1 MAGPIV
7 KPFGEIIRP
16 GKYGHR
22 LTREMYALVNK
33 KSSTRIPESS
43 LTDELRAFLEPYY
56 EDAKLTILT
65 DEFCHRQRE
74 AALENFDLNMAFL
87 AQIPQTDFEDA
98 LQGMLAKNKRLRP
111 VTDLKTLDEEW
122 GAYVL
127 VLDEYRQAYIGQ
139 SSWDMRKRIKKHWNG
154 TKQFDRLLWS
164 GVEES
169 VMSIDSFRAL
179 DTTRIFAARTINY
192 DALES
197 RLVKTFPPDYL
208 LNRIGG
214 GAVTGLRAMFIGAEM
229 KRRQLVIDPG
239 TIPEGTD

>member
-1 MAGPIV
+1 M
-7 KPFGEIIRP
+7 IRP

-33 KSSTRIPESS
+33 KSSVPAPERMS
-43 LTDELRAFLEPYY
+43 DELREYLSRHY
-56 EDAKLTILT
+56 EDAELTILT

-74 AALENFDLNMAFL
+74 AALENFDLNMAFF
-87 AQIPQTDFEDA
+87 AQIPQADFEEA

-111 VTDLKTLDEEW
+111 VTDLKTLDDEW
-122 GAYVL
+122 GVYVL

-139 SSWDMRKRIKKHWNG
+139 SSWDMRKRIKAHWNG
-154 TKQFDRLLWS
+154 TKQFDRLLWG

-179 DTTRIFAARTINY
+179 DTTRVFAARTINY

-197 RLVKTFPPDYL
+197 RLVRSFPPDYL

-229 KRRQLVIDPG
+229 KRRRLIVDPG
-239 TIPEGTD
+239 TQDP